1 VVYLG
6 NGLTQGR
13 RKRPQKCNGS
23 SQRTLYQAECNK
35 SDRRNGRIPIDNE
48 KTYCERGNGGQAI
61 QNDQGQS
68 HKADGKAN
76 GL

>member
-1 VVYLG
+1 M
-6 NGLTQGR
+6 
-13 RKRPQKCNGS
+13 
-23 SQRTLYQAECNK
+23 
-35 SDRRNGRIPIDNE
+35 
-48 KTYCERGNGGQAI
+48 NGGQAI